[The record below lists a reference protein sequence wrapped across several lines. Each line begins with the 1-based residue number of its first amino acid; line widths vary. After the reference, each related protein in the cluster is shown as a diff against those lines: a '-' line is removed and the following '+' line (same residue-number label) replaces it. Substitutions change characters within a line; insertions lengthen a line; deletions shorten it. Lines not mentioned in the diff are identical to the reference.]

1 MYSILIADDDY
12 YQSSRYMN
20 TDIWNKYGFELVS
33 AAQSEKQALDFLS
46 KNKTDLV
53 LTEVSRPQINGVRLA
68 EEILREHR
76 DTCVVFFSQ
85 RSDFE
90 AARQGLRLG
99 VVDYIIKPAD
109 EKELSEMLLRVKKRL
124 DEKRDCDD
132 IGEQAE
138 RVLKRLGKG
147 SDNRFVRRVCAY
159 LSDNIYSLVTMSGA
173 AEYMKLNKD
182 YFGKCFRKNTGISF
196 GEFYNLIRIEYAKS
210 LIESGRYRTYE
221 ISDKLGFSDPD
232 YFTRKFKEAA
242 GMTPSAYKASFK

>member
-1 MYSILIADDDY
+1 M
-12 YQSSRYMN
+12 
-20 TDIWNKYGFELVS
+20 TV
-33 AAQSEKQALDFLS
+33 
-46 KNKTDLV
+46 
-53 LTEVSRPQINGVRLA
+53 
-68 EEILREHR
+68 
-76 DTCVVFFSQ
+76 
-85 RSDFE
+85 
-90 AARQGLRLG
+90 
-99 VVDYIIKPAD
+99 
-109 EKELSEMLLRVKKRL
+109 
-124 DEKRDCDD
+124 
-132 IGEQAE
+132 
-138 RVLKRLGKG
+138 GKG